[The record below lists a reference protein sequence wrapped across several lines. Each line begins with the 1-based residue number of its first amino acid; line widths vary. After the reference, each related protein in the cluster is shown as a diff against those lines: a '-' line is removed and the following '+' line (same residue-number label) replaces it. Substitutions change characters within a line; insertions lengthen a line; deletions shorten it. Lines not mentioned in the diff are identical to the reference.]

1 MEKKENKASAILMN
15 IDIVVAS
22 IILAILIV
30 LTFLGVVW
38 RYIFNAPF
46 TWLEEVQT
54 SCMVWIVFAGAGA
67 AFRSGN
73 HVAIEMIV
81 DLMPKSMQKIMEI
94 LISIVVVVV
103 IGYLFMQSIGFIQV
117 FVKSGRSTSMLKIPY
132 SWVYG
137 IAILSYFDMIISYF
151 LKVPVFIAVLG
162 GSMVYFVMNPGIN
175 TVIFAQQAII
185 GTEKISL
192 MAIPFFVCAGIFMNY
207 TGVTKRIM
215 DFCEVVT
222 GRLPG
227 GLAQVNVLLST
238 VMGGLSGSNIADAA
252 MESKMMVPEMT
263 KKGFSLEFSSV
274 VTAASSMITPLI
286 PPGIAMI
293 LYGCIANV
301 SIGKLFISG
310 LGVGGLLCVS
320 MMILVGV
327 VSKKRGY
334 GILTTEKLTWS
345 KFWTALKPAI
355 LPLPRPEQLQFFT
368 LHFWELSTMRC
379 TSRI

>member
-151 LKVPVFIAVLG
+151 YALFHG
-162 GSMVYFVMNPGIN
+162 
-175 TVIFAQQAII
+175 
-185 GTEKISL
+185 
-192 MAIPFFVCAGIFMNY
+192 
-207 TGVTKRIM
+207 
-215 DFCEVVT
+215 
-222 GRLPG
+222 
-227 GLAQVNVLLST
+227 VNVICNCDAGPSFLQ
-238 VMGGLSGSNIADAA
+238 GSGIYRR
-252 MESKMMVPEMT
+252 PRR
-263 KKGFSLEFSSV
+263 FH
-274 VTAASSMITPLI
+274 
-286 PPGIAMI
+286 
-293 LYGCIANV
+293 
-301 SIGKLFISG
+301 
-310 LGVGGLLCVS
+310 GLLRYEPGNQYRYLC
-320 MMILVGV
+320 
-327 VSKKRGY
+327 
-334 GILTTEKLTWS
+334 
-345 KFWTALKPAI
+345 PAGN
-355 LPLPRPEQLQFFT
+355 
-368 LHFWELSTMRC
+368 HWY
-379 TSRI
+379 

>member
-1 MEKKENKASAILMN
+1 MN

-103 IGYLFMQSIGFIQV
+103 IGYLFIQV

-137 IAILSYFDMIISYF
+137 IAIVSYFDMIISYF
-151 LKVPVFIAVLG
+151 YALFH
-162 GSMVYFVMNPGIN
+162 
-175 TVIFAQQAII
+175 
-185 GTEKISL
+185 
-192 MAIPFFVCAGIFMNY
+192 
-207 TGVTKRIM
+207 GVKS
-215 DFCEVVT
+215 E
-222 GRLPG
+222 
-227 GLAQVNVLLST
+227 AK
-238 VMGGLSGSNIADAA
+238 
-252 MESKMMVPEMT
+252 E
-263 KKGFSLEFSSV
+263 
-274 VTAASSMITPLI
+274 AASS
-286 PPGIAMI
+286 
-293 LYGCIANV
+293 N
-301 SIGKLFISG
+301 
-310 LGVGGLLCVS
+310 
-320 MMILVGV
+320 
-327 VSKKRGY
+327 
-334 GILTTEKLTWS
+334 E
-345 KFWTALKPAI
+345 
-355 LPLPRPEQLQFFT
+355 
-368 LHFWELSTMRC
+368 
-379 TSRI
+379 